1 MARLGDSW
9 GDTSR
14 PWRITSW
21 NNLKYSESSQESMI
35 VWEWLTKHFHWRLTA
50 EPIENGDISVPEEEI
65 ILVKK
70 KLEQI
75 VIKVQI

>member
-1 MARLGDSW
+1 
-9 GDTSR
+9 
-14 PWRITSW
+14 
-21 NNLKYSESSQESMI
+21 MI
-35 VWEWLTKHFHWRLTA
+35 VLEWLTKHFHWRLTA

-75 VIKVQI
+75 ESTLSTLEDEWNVINRQIPE

>member
-1 MARLGDSW
+1 
-9 GDTSR
+9 
-14 PWRITSW
+14 
-21 NNLKYSESSQESMI
+21 MI

-75 VIKVQI
+75 ESTLSTLEDEWNVINRQIPE